1 MSEPDEAGRATDAP
15 LDMRSR
21 LGSDFGPRLVS
32 GLAMAAVAAICTFS
46 GAVPFAVLVVV
57 VTLLLSWEWGRLVH
71 GSEGTVVVAVHMV
84 SAGLAAILAALGYVG
99 LGLLALPIGAIL
111 AMLLSLGRHSLLSAF
126 GVFYAGL
133 PAVALIWLRADV
145 VLGLLAVVFLILIV
159 IASDTAGFLAG
170 RLLGG
175 PKLWPQLSPKKT
187 WAGFAG
193 ALVAS
198 AVVGALFWLAVPG
211 ASPVRLAGIGAML
224 SFVSQAGDLFESAI
238 KRRFGAKDASHLI
251 PGHGGAMDRVDGLI
265 AAASAA
271 GLMGFIVNVHAPAYA
286 LLVGS

>member
-21 LGSDFGPRLVS
+21 LGSDFGPRLGS

-71 GSEGTVVVAVHMV
+71 GSDGTVVVAVHMV
-84 SAGLAAILAALGYVG
+84 AAGLAAILAALGYVG

-198 AVVGALFWLAVPG
+198 AVVGA
-211 ASPVRLAGIGAML
+211 SPVRLAGIGAML